1 MTGPFYPSTVCH
13 LTIRFDEALIQG
25 AAAPKVVSTDE
36 AATTPARRPVAPGE
50 KPALATAASIP
61 QSDGQTVFVLNIV
74 PEKCTIEKSGIRA
87 AGTFNLSLA
96 FRDLPLD
103 PRTIRALGVEIHMG
117 TVDASEFARGQRGI
131 RRPDGT
137 LASVL
142 RTREPGGAPR
152 PGTLVM
158 LGIADEIEEEYG
170 ETGLTLRIT
179 GRDQRGVLMSSPLPP
194 EALNK
199 LDYSR
204 GIHQIIE
211 ELLERHPLS
220 ERLTVRCNAAEWPRG
235 RIPEALPPDILP
247 RHRTPARGRGRR
259 ATAPHPPGG
268 GQHGTELTFWDA
280 ITRLC
285 TLVGAAPTLVNTELW
300 IRPIR
305 GLFEQ
310 LQAGP
315 DGTLRTPFYP
325 DAPRDVG
332 GQQIVARRMVVGSNL
347 SRLTFKRKIGGVA
360 KPKTIRC
367 VAVDLESTDRTQNRV
382 VEGRWPPEQPPPPVA
397 AATNAAF
404 SGLLVSRTEAA
415 HRRAGI
421 GSGPSAQYQREL
433 AAAQTA
439 RARGGRRGHTATAGG
454 QTAHED
460 IVNVAIHGVRSKERL
475 TEIARG
481 LFEEIGRNE
490 IEGSYETM
498 DPTSYAGSNDDPDLL
513 RANPG
518 DVLELVTATG
528 TSRAGDARDTL
539 TAHYMAPFE
548 EQVQAIVARLGPGTE
563 QFARAIASTARGRVS
578 PIQRYFRLSSLRL
591 DWTGDKGIAVACDI
605 QNYYV
610 VPNNPEATE
619 TQKADGQGTRLTVK
633 GR

>member
-1 MTGPFYPSTVCH
+1 MTGPFYPSCVCH

-36 AATTPARRPVAPGE
+36 AAAAPASRPVAPGE
-50 KPALATAASIP
+50 KPKFAIAASTP
-61 QSDGQTVFVLNIV
+61 RSDGQTVFVLNIV

-204 GIHQIIE
+204 AIHQIIE

-382 VEGRWPPEQPPPPVA
+382 VEGRWPPEQPPAVA
-397 AATNAAF
+397 PT
-404 SGLLVSRTEAA
+404 GQ
-415 HRRAGI
+415 G
-421 GSGPSAQYQREL
+421 
-433 AAAQTA
+433 
-439 RARGGRRGHTATAGG
+439 RGARRGHTATAGG

-481 LFEEIGRNE
+481 LFEEIGRTE

-528 TSRAGDARDTL
+528 TNRAGDARDTL

-610 VPNNPEATE
+610 VPNNPGATE
-619 TQKADGQGTRLTVK
+619 TQTADGQGTRLTVK